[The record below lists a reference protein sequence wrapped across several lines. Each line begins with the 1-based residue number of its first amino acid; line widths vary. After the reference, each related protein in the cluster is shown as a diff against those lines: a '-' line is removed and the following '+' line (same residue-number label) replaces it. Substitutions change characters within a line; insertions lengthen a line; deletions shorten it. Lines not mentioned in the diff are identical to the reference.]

1 MFLQSPRSTI
11 FCPSGT
17 QLKLLPTLIVPFFFF
32 FFLFLRTWEA
42 LSRRRKDAYGT
53 YDYGSPTRQG
63 MSDFYFGWLKGM
75 PQVGKEQRAKY
86 RVSTAHMMPW
96 NCRKGKAVLVEIL
109 ILLRSSKELWLRIHQ
124 DSLSF
129 LLFILCNI
137 SQLFW
142 NIFKNL
148 LVTSVSL
155 HGKVLSNN
163 AITIMI
169 MIMKGVHFIFFFFG
183 SGIVAQNWQK
193 NSLLDEEE
201 LSGSLQEG
209 LQKQRLINIIFLF
222 GIFSHKLW
230 LFS

>member
-32 FFLFLRTWEA
+32 FVLFLRTWAA
-42 LSRRRKDAYGT
+42 LSRHRKDTYST

-109 ILLRSSKELWLRIHQ
+109 ILLQSSKNHGSEYIRT
-124 DSLSF
+124 
-129 LLFILCNI
+129 LFHSCC
-137 SQLFW
+137 LFYA
-142 NIFKNL
+142 IFH
-148 LVTSVSL
+148 SC
-155 HGKVLSNN
+155 
-163 AITIMI
+163 
-169 MIMKGVHFIFFFFG
+169 F
-183 SGIVAQNWQK
+183 
-193 NSLLDEEE
+193 E
-201 LSGSLQEG
+201 
-209 LQKQRLINIIFLF
+209 
-222 GIFSHKLW
+222 IFSRICW
-230 LFS
+230 